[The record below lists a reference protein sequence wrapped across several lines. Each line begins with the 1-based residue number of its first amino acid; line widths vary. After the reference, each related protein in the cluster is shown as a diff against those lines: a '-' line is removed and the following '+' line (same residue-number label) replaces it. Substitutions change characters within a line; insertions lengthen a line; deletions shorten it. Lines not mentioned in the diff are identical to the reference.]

1 MDSSV
6 GDGVKMCPGD
16 CGAVAARG
24 LLPMV
29 TRLLVAS
36 AWIALAAASG
46 PRALAGGDV
55 AGFDAVTGRSLRN
68 YPHDRVVNVEHM
80 RLDLSIP
87 NMDEPTIDGREILTI
102 SGLAREVTE
111 FPLDAR
117 AMTIKSVSCAGRETG
132 FAYDGSVLTIR
143 VLPAVK
149 PGEKADVTIEY
160 ALDDPPDGL
169 LWTPPIAE
177 QPERTPQIHTQ
188 GEAESNS
195 YWFPCHDFP
204 NERLTT
210 ELVVT
215 VPEGF
220 MASSNGRLVSHEHR
234 TLDGASGGLSGGRKV
249 EVWHWSQDKPHV
261 AYLVSLVVGRFDVVD
276 VGTPAL
282 PMPVYVPLG
291 RGKDI
296 AATYGRTPEMISV
309 FERLLDEPYPWARYA
324 QLVVTNFNA
333 GGMENTSA
341 TSMFDF
347 AILSPEALLDH
358 EFEGLISHELAHQW
372 FGDLLTCNS
381 WEHLWLNE
389 GFATYMNGLWC
400 ENRSLSSGE
409 PAWMSGREAYD
420 AHVQGWFDG
429 LIGGDRGELPG
440 AVGMCSNVYAN
451 PGETFGRGSNPY
463 PKGASILHML
473 RRKLG
478 DEVFFRGLRLYV
490 DRHALKTVETSDLR
504 YAMEEVSGEG
514 LEQFFT
520 QWCTRPNL
528 PRVTI
533 KVERS
538 EERHVRVTA
547 SQTQKIDGDNPA
559 FEFDLPLATVGASA
573 SEALGALSFRG
584 KAASWEGEL
593 PQDAVGVVVDPDAT
607 TLAELTIEQDASAWS
622 LQLQRGPTPYAR
634 TLAARALGKLDAGAS
649 ALRRT
654 AENTAATPSLRVE
667 CVRAL
672 IALKQFDAL
681 DGQLSA
687 ERWEVRE
694 ACVGPLADHAK
705 ESGDADAA
713 AFGTRMIEVLGK
725 DASQRVRCAAVRA
738 VGKLRP
744 PGAFEALRPLLT
756 RESQGDE
763 VRQAALE
770 SLVQINTPECLRAAA
785 PFCGARYGSRTR
797 ALALDCVSK
806 LSGHDKDFAF
816 ETVSAY
822 VGDRVGRVRRSAC
835 ESLAELKD
843 PRGKALLEGLIGPE
857 RSARTRDEFRK
868 SLGKMS
874 AAPTDVKMTPVPPAK
889 KD

>member
-1 MDSSV
+1 MKPNG
-6 GDGVKMCPGD
+6 GDRVAMCPSERVPAGARGARRRAD
-16 CGAVAARG
+16 RWPIAAGLIAVAVVSGR
-24 LLPMV
+24 
-29 TRLLVAS
+29 S
-36 AWIALAAASG
+36 ALAT
-46 PRALAGGDV
+46 GDV
-55 AGFDAVTGRSLRN
+55 AGFDAVTGKSLRN
-68 YPHDRVVNVEHM
+68 YPHDRVVNLEHM
-80 RLDLSIP
+80 RLELSIP
-87 NMDEPTIDGREILTI
+87 SMDEPRIDGREILTI
-102 SGLAREVTE
+102 SGLAREATE
-111 FPLDAR
+111 FTLDAH
-117 AMTIKSVSCAGRETG
+117 AMTIRGVSCPGREAG
-132 FAYDGSVLTIR
+132 YSYDGSTLSIR
-143 VLPAVK
+143 LLPGVK
-149 PGEKADVTIEY
+149 SGEKADVTIEY

-195 YWFPCHDFP
+195 FWFPCHDYP

-234 TLDGASGGLSGGRKV
+234 ILDGASGGRKV
-249 EVWHWSQDKPHV
+249 EVWHWSQEKPHV

-291 RGKDI
+291 RGKDVP
-296 AATYGRTPEMISV
+296 ATYGRTPEMVSV

-347 AILSPEALLDH
+347 AILSPEALIDH

-389 GFATYMNGLWC
+389 GFATYLNGLWC
-400 ENRSLSSGE
+400 ENRSLGAGE
-409 PAWMSGREAYD
+409 PSWMNGREAYD

-490 DRHALKTVETSDLR
+490 DRHALKTVQTSDLR
-504 YAMEEVSGEG
+504 YAMEEASGEG

-538 EERHVRVTA
+538 EDRHVRVTA

-559 FEFDLPLATVGASA
+559 FEFDLPLASVGASP
-573 SEALGALSFRG
+573 SEQLGALSFRG
-584 KAASWEGEL
+584 KEASWEGEL
-593 PQDAVGVVVDPDAT
+593 PQGAAGVAVDPDAT
-607 TLAELTIEQDASAWS
+607 TLAELTIEQDATAWTM
-622 LQLQRGPTPYAR
+622 QLGRGPTPYAR
-634 TLAARALGKLDAGAS
+634 MLAARALSKLETGAS
-649 ALRRT
+649 ALQRT
-654 AENTAATPSLRVE
+654 AEDAGAAPGLRVE
-667 CVRAL
+667 CVRSLAT
-672 IALKQFDAL
+672 LKKFEVL
-681 DGQLSA
+681 DGLLSA
-687 ERWEVRE
+687 DRWEVRE
-694 ACVGPLADHAK
+694 AVIGPLADHAK
-705 ESGDADAA
+705 EGGDADAA
-713 AFGTRMIEVLGK
+713 AFGKRMIGVLGR
-725 DASQRVRCAAVRA
+725 DASQRVRCAAARA

-744 PGAFEALRPLLT
+744 IGAFEALRPLLD

-763 VRQAALE
+763 VRQAAME
-770 SLVQINTPECLRAAA
+770 ALVQVNSPECLRAAA
-785 PFCGARYGSRTR
+785 PFCGPRYGSRTR
-797 ALALDCVSK
+797 ALALDSVAK
-806 LSGHDKDFAF
+806 LSGHDKDFAL
-816 ETVSAY
+816 ETVSAFA
-822 VGDRVGRVRRSAC
+822 GDRVGRVRRSAC
-835 ESLAELKD
+835 ASLVEMKD
-843 PRGKALLEGLIGPE
+843 PRGAALLEGLIAKE
-857 RSARTRDEFRK
+857 RSERTRNELRGSVEK
-868 SLGKMS
+868 LRATGE
-874 AAPTDVKMTPVPPAK
+874 DVKMTPVPPAK
-889 KD
+889 PE